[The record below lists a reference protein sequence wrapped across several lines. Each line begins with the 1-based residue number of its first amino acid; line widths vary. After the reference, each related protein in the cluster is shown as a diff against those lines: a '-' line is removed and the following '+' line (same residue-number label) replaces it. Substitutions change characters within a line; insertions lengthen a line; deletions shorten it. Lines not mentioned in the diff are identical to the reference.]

1 MKNIFKLTIVAFLL
15 FCIKANAQLDTLNY
29 LKQFEANK
37 SNYIGFPLSK
47 LLNDMTQIQPKTVWS
62 LPIRNKKSMVRYTD
76 FSFCEK
82 PYSFHNAITLSIE
95 WQTNIPINQTNPL
108 GTQNQHYFTNDEKGF
123 YGSKIIKDI
132 LVYR

>member
-29 LKQFEANK
+29 MKQFEANK

-62 LPIRNKKSMVRYTD
+62 NPPKNNKNIILETRFK
-76 FSFCEK
+76 FCEMN
-82 PYSFHNAITLSIE
+82 YSFHNTITLHITWETSIPRN
-95 WQTNIPINQTNPL
+95 NIVNLEQLN
-108 GTQNQHYFTNDEKGF
+108 HFYFTNDERNF
-123 YGSKIIKDI
+123 YGSKIVKDI
-132 LVYR
+132 IVYR